1 MKNCFRFLSSQGLT
15 QAYFMKTSIMHNKH
29 LTPQFLEDNDLI
41 SAKSAAQIL
50 SLNFAYILVLWNFLI
65 TGLCNS

>member
-1 MKNCFRFLSSQGLT
+1 
-15 QAYFMKTSIMHNKH
+15 MKTSIMHNKH

-50 SLNFAYILVLWNFLI
+50 SLNFAYILVLLNFLT